1 MSKDKR
7 PYPQDGNR
15 EGGLPELKKPRLSFS
30 RLLFLLHT
38 TTSVMRIEFSSK
50 DALAVFTDDSEAQ
63 RKNKEGTEIL

>member
-1 MSKDKR
+1 
-7 PYPQDGNR
+7 
-15 EGGLPELKKPRLSFS
+15 LSFS